1 MKKRKN
7 LTVKTKWEVV
17 YSHRK
22 GQLNYR
28 EQRERWNDLQ
38 AEFRKKNKG
47 LNKIKDMTGEPL
59 DLYSGVY
66 TD

>member
-1 MKKRKN
+1 MKQ
-7 LTVKTKWEVV
+7 LQDFQWLLIV
-17 YSHRK
+17 SK